1 LDITLPQ
8 FLLSNDKY
16 FWILFKSPDLRYI
29 FFSNIFVLY
38 NLKIVVQASMN
49 PFFSRYLARGL
60 KHATIGKVLVSGGAV
75 AYTVG
80 GGAYD
85 NIVLEG
91 TTTDGD
97 PRKLARCPNGILQ
110 MVQRSCG
117 LCPYNSEL
125 SKGLSHAFSD
135 VDSAVREF
143 AVYNEN
149 TGFMEGESTKKALK
163 ENGFLFR
170 DGRIIEKPKSLVSK
184 IFK

>member
-1 LDITLPQ
+1 M
-8 FLLSNDKY
+8 
-16 FWILFKSPDLRYI
+16 
-29 FFSNIFVLY
+29 FVLY

-49 PFFSRYLARGL
+49 PFFSRYFTRVI
-60 KHATIGKVLVSGGAV
+60 KHATIGKVVVGGGVAV
-75 AYTVG
+75 ATVG

-85 NIVLEG
+85 HLMLES

-97 PRKLARCPNGILQ
+97 PSKLARWPNGIVQ
-110 MVQRSCG
+110 MAQRSCN
-117 LCPYNSEL
+117 LCPYNSQL

-135 VDSAVREF
+135 VDIAVREF
-143 AVYNEN
+143 AVYNEK

-170 DGRIIEKPKSLVSK
+170 DGRIIEAPKGLVSK

>member
-1 LDITLPQ
+1 M
-8 FLLSNDKY
+8 
-16 FWILFKSPDLRYI
+16 
-29 FFSNIFVLY
+29 
-38 NLKIVVQASMN
+38 KIVVQASMN
-49 PFFSRYLARGL
+49 PFFSRYLARGI
-60 KHATIGKVLVSGGAV
+60 KHATIGKVLVSGGVV
-75 AYTVG
+75 AYSVG

-85 NIVLEG
+85 HLMLES

-97 PRKLARCPNGILQ
+97 PSKLARWPNGIVQ
-110 MVQRSCG
+110 MAQRSCN

-135 VDSAVREF
+135 VDSGVSEF
-143 AVYNEN
+143 AVYNDN